1 MAKIMIFNSFYY
13 PNIIGGAEKSVQMIA
28 EGLASQGHDIT
39 VVCTSDADHED
50 VLNGVKIYYVR
61 IPNLYWGY
69 YSGRQKIY
77 KKLFWHIIDSC
88 NFFARRKVSDI
99 MKKEKPQIIH
109 TNNLSGFSPYVYA
122 IAKREKVPVV
132 HTIRDYYFLCSKS
145 TMFKAERNC
154 DAQCLEC
161 KLLSFP
167 KRMLSKHV
175 DSVVGVS
182 NFILQKHLAHGM
194 FSKAVVKKRIF
205 NIFNPNKKFVKQFD
219 RFDHIKFGFLGILA
233 PTKGVEFVIERF
245 IKAGVSSSSF
255 EIYGKGHTADYEDY
269 LKKKY
274 SSDSVVF
281 HGFKDAEDIYPNLDV
296 LVIPSLWHE
305 PFPRTL
311 IEAFSYGIPVIAS
324 NRGGIPEMIVHGE
337 NGFLF
342 NPEDD
347 GLIDLIRAVANGK
360 HDLKMVQANAFHTA
374 ESFRKEVILSQYL
387 EMYGSFL

>member
-1 MAKIMIFNSFYY
+1 MSKIMIFNSFYY

-39 VVCTSDADHED
+39 VVCTSDVDRKD

-61 IPNLYWGY
+61 VPNLYWGY
-69 YSGRQKIY
+69 YSGKQKIY

-88 NFFARRKVSDI
+88 NFFARRKISDI
-99 MKKEKPQIIH
+99 IRKEKPQVIH

-122 IAKREKVPVV
+122 IAKKQKVPVV
-132 HTIRDYYFLCSKS
+132 HTIRDYYFICSKS
-145 TMFKAERNC
+145 TMFKAENNC
-154 DAQCLEC
+154 STQCLEC
-161 KLLSFP
+161 KLFSFP
-167 KRMLSKHV
+167 KRILSKHV

-182 NFILQKHLAHGM
+182 NFILLKHINHGM
-194 FSKAVVKKRIF
+194 FPKAIVKKRIF
-205 NIFNPNKKFVKQFD
+205 NIFNPSKRFVKQFD
-219 RFDHIKFGFLGILA
+219 QFNHVKFGFLGILA

-245 IKAGVSSSSF
+245 IKARTSNSSF
-255 EIYGKGHTADYEDY
+255 EIYGKGYTVDYENY

-274 SSDSVVF
+274 SSDRVVF
-281 HGFKDAEDIYPNLDV
+281 HGFKDSEDIYPKLDV
-296 LVIPSLWHE
+296 LIIPSLWHE

-311 IEAFSYGIPVIAS
+311 IEAFSSGIPVIAS

-347 GLIDLIRAVANGK
+347 SLIDLIRDVANWK
-360 HDLKMVQANAFHTA
+360 YDLKKVQANALHTA
-374 ESFRKEVILSQYL
+374 ESFGKEVILSQYL
-387 EMYGSFL
+387 EIYDSIM